1 MAKITQP
8 INATLNP
15 IADLESKVR
24 VHWQEYR
31 PMMCAKLHDQ
41 LDELIDVAVEKTI
54 AEMREIEKQY
64 IEQGAMATLLAWE
77 VVREKYALL
86 PSEIM
91 MPELPAESDPA
102 TWELK
107 PLDE

>member
-64 IEQGAMATLLAWE
+64 IEQGAMVLLAWE
-77 VVREKYALL
+77 VVREIRAS
-86 PSEIM
+86 PIGIM
-91 MPELPAESDPA
+91 MPELPPIRSGYGNSNH
-102 TWELK
+102 
-107 PLDE
+107 